1 MERVQQLT
9 RRIRITLVFFIVCLV
24 LSGLT
29 AFPLVTEMD
38 FIGRLMGI
46 DPSAPADQYGGL
58 RHWVAFVG
66 QGLRETSAKYPFMA
80 YGTDWLAFGHLVI
93 ALAFIGPLRDPVRNI
108 WVLQFGMIACVGVIP
123 LAMIA
128 GEVRDIPVYWR
139 LIDCGFGVFGLIPL
153 YLCHRDIR
161 ALETELSGSM
171 RSTDNA

>member
-1 MERVQQLT
+1 MQRAQQLT
-9 RRIRITLVFFIVCLV
+9 RRIRITLVFFIVCLI

-46 DPSAPADQYGGL
+46 DPSTPPDQYDGL
-58 RHWVAFVG
+58 KHWVAYVG
-66 QGLRETSAKYPFMA
+66 QGLRQTSERYPFIA

-93 ALAFIGPLRDPVRNI
+93 AVAFIGPWRDPVRNI

-128 GEVRDIPVYWR
+128 GEVRQIPMYWR
-139 LIDCGFGVFGLIPL
+139 LIDCGFGVFGFIPL
-153 YLCHRDIR
+153 YLCHRDIK
-161 ALETELSGSM
+161 ALEVEQNGSIH
-171 RSTDNA
+171 SAENA